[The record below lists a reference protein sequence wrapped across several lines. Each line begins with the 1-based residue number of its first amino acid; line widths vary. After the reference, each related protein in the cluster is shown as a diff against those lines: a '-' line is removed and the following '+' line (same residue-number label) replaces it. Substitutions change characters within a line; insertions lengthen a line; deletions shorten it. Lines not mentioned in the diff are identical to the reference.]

1 MEREL
6 PVAGQAPLER
16 RDAARNR
23 EAILAADASLL
34 YLLSYSPDLNPI
46 EQAFAKLKTLWRKT
60 GARSREALGI
70 TIGDRWMLAGPRK
83 AATTSSTAAT
93 RSMPVPTN
101 GFSGRSTGTA

>member
-1 MEREL
+1 ML
-6 PVAGQAPLER
+6 HAGDVVVMDNL
-16 RDAARNR
+16 AAHKVTDVR

-46 EQAFAKLKTLWRKT
+46 EQAFAKLKTLWRKAA
-60 GARSREALGI
+60 ARSREALGI

-93 RSMPVPTN
+93 RS
-101 GFSGRSTGTA
+101 SKQKAL